1 MGNGSTPLAKFEQDG
16 RASILNYQIPDA
28 TSYQGQGYIDL
39 SIDAAWFSD
48 GEGSGLTFP
57 DWVRERYEVD
67 LPNTAE
73 IARSSDVRRRAELV
87 REAVRQHEAIKR
99 LRDQLESRLQQEA
112 DAGVPGLPSLNPGD
126 PQERAVGEL
135 ADTYRRAGVA
145 PTSMPLSLR
154 LSAGGAVTGASAV
167 DDVMRADAERD
178 DGPTLDPDTV
188 EALQPRQLANDVVDG
203 RLPMLYRGFSGVP
216 RREAIPMPATPQPR
230 LMLVEEYRLSTY
242 LGDYGAGR
250 TVKTFSLLPGED
262 TNITIKTFRHEKT
275 TRQESE
281 SVLESKSKSAA
292 QSVETEIGR
301 EQWNKE
307 EYEQSKS
314 FTKKRNWNAKGN
326 ASVGFNIG
334 IAKVDVGGGGGGGG
348 SSTKKVSSNEVRQSF
363 AKRTSN
369 AVTESSSKASSKRE
383 VEVNESQKSTMETRF
398 ERAVERTI
406 ENINVSRTLN
416 FVFRQLNQEFISIM
430 HLVDVRV
437 AYSDGTVS
445 PDGSGLGTD
454 GLHYREVPLWRLDEL
469 LADVIVPER
478 RAQVKRQIKDELAN
492 VVDYRGDGHR
502 VWTEETAAGAS
513 DDDDAT
519 YLRFDPGEPQEWT
532 DPRLDPDVEPDQQPL
547 RVPGIIL
554 DVTRNQL
561 RTDGIVVEALL
572 GKAEALDAY
581 SQGLQAADVRE
592 QQVANE
598 RAQATVERERLAQ
611 AIIRD
616 ANENQSRLYARL
628 FADEGDRVDVDV
640 DAGGG
645 ESETTA

>member
-1 MGNGSTPLAKFEQDG
+1 MANGSTPLAKFEQDG

-48 GEGSGLTFP
+48 GEGAGLTFP
-57 DWVRERYEVD
+57 DWVRERYDVD
-67 LPNTAE
+67 LPDTAE
-73 IARSSDVRRRAELV
+73 IERSSDVRRRAERV

-99 LRDQLESRLQQEA
+99 VRDQLESRLQQEA

-135 ADTYRRAGVA
+135 ADTYRRDGAA
-145 PTSMPLSLR
+145 PVSMPLSLR
-154 LSAGGAVTGASAV
+154 LSAVGAMTGASAV

-216 RREAIPMPATPQPR
+216 RYEPIPMPATPQPR

-348 SSTKKVSSNEVRQSF
+348 SSTKKVSSNEVRKSF

-445 PDGSGLGTD
+445 PDSSGLGTD

-478 RAQVKRQIKDELAN
+478 RAEVKQQIKDELDN
-492 VVDYRGDGHR
+492 VVDYRGDSHR
-502 VWTEETAAGAS
+502 VWTEETAATADGE
-513 DDDDAT
+513 DT
-519 YLRFDPGEPQEWT
+519 RYLRVALDEVQEYT
-532 DPRLDPDVEPDQQPL
+532 DPRLDPDVEADQQPL

-561 RTDGIVVEALL
+561 RTDGLIVEALL

-581 SQGLQAADVRE
+581 SQGLQAADVQE

-598 RAQATVERERLAQ
+598 RARAAVERERLAQ

-628 FADEGDRVDVDV
+628 FADESDQVDVDV
-640 DAGGG
+640 HAGGG
-645 ESETTA
+645 DSETTA